1 MLGFQVPVHEGHTKM
16 GRELLLL
23 TGFLTMQVKFR
34 ALSPGLKVTLRT
46 DPPWDTAVWGP
57 RGVQL

>member
-1 MLGFQVPVHEGHTKM
+1 MLIFLVPVHEGGTRT

-34 ALSPGLKVTLRT
+34 APSPGLRETLRT
-46 DPPWDTAVWGP
+46 DPPWDTTVRGP

>member
-1 MLGFQVPVHEGHTKM
+1 MLGFQVPEHEGSTKM

-23 TGFLTMQVKFR
+23 TGFLTVQVKFS
-34 ALSPGLKVTLRT
+34 ALSPGCKVTLRI
-46 DPPWDTAVWGP
+46 DPPWDRVVGGP

>member
-1 MLGFQVPVHEGHTKM
+1 M

-34 ALSPGLKVTLRT
+34 VLSRGLKVTLRT